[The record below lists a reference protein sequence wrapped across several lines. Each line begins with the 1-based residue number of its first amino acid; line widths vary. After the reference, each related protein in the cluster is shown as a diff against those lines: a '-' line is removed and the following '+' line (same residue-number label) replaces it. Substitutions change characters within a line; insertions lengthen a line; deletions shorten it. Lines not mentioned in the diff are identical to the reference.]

1 VSICGE
7 KEIWYAHMNPFS
19 YSRVAD
25 PGEAVNA
32 IAAKPKGKFLG
43 GGTNLID
50 LMKMGVETP
59 NELIDI
65 NRLPLAQIEELPGGK
80 GVRIGAMVRNS
91 ELAEHQLIKTR
102 YPVLSEA
109 LLSGASPQLRNM
121 ATVGGNLLQR
131 TRCYYFYDPAF
142 PSCNKRNPGSGCGAI
157 EGYNR
162 IHAILGQS
170 EQCIATH
177 PSDMCVA
184 LAALVRV
191 RGPNSEREIK
201 FDDFHRLPGNT
212 PEHDTNLAPDE
223 LIIAIDLPPIPF
235 ATRSHYLKLR
245 DRASYAF
252 ALVSVAAALD
262 LDSSKKINAARVAL
276 GGVAHKPW
284 RAHKVESEITGKSAD
299 EKTFRAAAEAEL
311 ASAKAYKYNSFKIEM
326 AKRAIVRVLSVVAEM
341 AS

>member
-1 VSICGE
+1 
-7 KEIWYAHMNPFS
+7 MNPFK
-19 YSRVAD
+19 YSRATDSDQAVA
-25 PGEAVNA
+25 AV
-32 IAAKPKGKFLG
+32 AAKPKGKFLG

-65 NRLPLAQIEELPGGK
+65 NRLPLAQIEDLPGGK

-91 ELAEHQLIKTR
+91 DLAEHELIRTR

-131 TRCYYFYDPAF
+131 TRCYYFYDPGF
-142 PSCNKRNPGSGCGAI
+142 PACNKRQPGSGCGATD
-157 EGYNR
+157 GYNR
-162 IHAILGQS
+162 IHAILGQN

-184 LAALVRV
+184 LATLDAVVRV
-191 RGPNSEREIK
+191 RGPKGEREIE
-201 FDDFHRLPGNT
+201 FEDFHRLPGNA
-212 PEHDTNLAPDE
+212 PERDTNLAADE
-223 LIIAIDLPPIPF
+223 LIIAVDLPSTPF

-252 ALVSVAAALD
+252 ALVSVAAMLD
-262 LDSSKKINAARVAL
+262 FDSSKKIRAARVAL

-284 RAHKVESEITGKSAD
+284 RAHKVESEITGKNAD

-311 ASAKAYKYNSFKIEM
+311 AVAKAYKYNFFKIEM
-326 AKRAIVRVLSVVAEM
+326 AKRAVVRALSVVAEM
-341 AS
+341 S